1 MECGSPRRML
11 RLHQIRGLSCDLQFL
26 SSLFTAAAS
35 LLVFSRRMKYCNC
48 EIETVWA
55 ALL

>member
-1 MECGSPRRML
+1 MECGSTRRTL
-11 RLHQIRGLSCDLQFL
+11 KLHQFRGLSCDLQFL

-35 LLVFSRRMKYCNC
+35 LLVFGRRMKYCNRGV
-48 EIETVWA
+48 ETVWV